1 MHVPSNYERKPND
14 GDSALQTPLSATR
27 TTPSAAAP
35 TQMIIFPIK
44 ATASI
49 EDIST
54 PDGQIW
60 AGALDILEGST
71 GFQLRDTLFQHY
83 TFLSSSDWTRLTV
96 LLRPLLTND
105 TATFVVRHAMISD
118 FTHNPQSLGNGAP
131 VTGTAI
137 YLATDSDG
145 WEKTWALWTTIVPY
159 AKGCLG
165 CAGGWVVEALNGHEK
180 GYVVWVGWESTDLH
194 DAYHDSEDFS
204 KKRKWEGETVE
215 SQKMEL
221 NVLSDGYVDK

>member
-1 MHVPSNYERKPND
+1 
-14 GDSALQTPLSATR
+14 
-27 TTPSAAAP
+27 
-35 TQMIIFPIK
+35 
-44 ATASI
+44 
-49 EDIST
+49 
-54 PDGQIW
+54 
-60 AGALDILEGST
+60 
-71 GFQLRDTLFQHY
+71 
-83 TFLSSSDWTRLTV
+83 
-96 LLRPLLTND
+96 
-105 TATFVVRHAMISD
+105 MISD

-204 KKRKWEGETVE
+204 KKRVILQQHNHGWREYGHVALTHSRNGREV
-215 SQKMEL
+215 S
-221 NVLSDGYVDK
+221 S